1 MNFNHLTDE
10 QFAELLAGNKSDTC
24 AVLHVENCAA
34 CRDELS
40 SLGAA
45 VGDLNFASMRWAE
58 RRASRIE
65 TPSSWALNWNAL
77 PLGATVAGVLM
88 FGVAI
93 GAHMQTSNQIEP
105 ALRPAHALSAPSDDV
120 VAQDNS
126 LMRSIDNELAER
138 IGPQVSASDLDVTS
152 RAPHRRLIHE
162 VNYEEVN

>member
-1 MNFNHLTDE
+1 MNLNHLTDDK
-10 QFAELLAGNKSDTC
+10 FAELLAGDKSDTR

-34 CRDELS
+34 CRDELA

-58 RRASRIE
+58 RRAARIE
-65 TPSSWALNWNAL
+65 APSSWTLNWNAL
-77 PLGATVAGVLM
+77 PLGATVAGVLI

-120 VAQDNS
+120 LAQDNS
-126 LMRSIDNELAER
+126 LMRSIDSELAEQ
-138 IGPQVSASDLDVTS
+138 IGPQVPASDLDVTS
-152 RAPHRRLIHE
+152 RAPHHRLIR
-162 VNYEEVN
+162 EEAN